1 VVRLSYGHG
10 VDAALSAAGKKASML
25 MAPLMHSI
33 HRYYVLSNVFSKAPM
48 LMAPQMHSIHR
59 YTQKT

>member
-33 HRYYVLSNVFSKAPM
+33 HRYKEKSMKKIVHAPGSSHAF
-48 LMAPQMHSIHR
+48 LEFHTTKQ
-59 YTQKT
+59 